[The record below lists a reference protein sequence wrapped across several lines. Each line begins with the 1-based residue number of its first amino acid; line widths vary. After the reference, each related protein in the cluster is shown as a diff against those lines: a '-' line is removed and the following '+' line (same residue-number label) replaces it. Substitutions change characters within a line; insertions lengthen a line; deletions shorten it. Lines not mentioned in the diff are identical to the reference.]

1 MLLHLDSRDL
11 INAFKGNPIDT
22 YELGSV
28 LVGRNTQLIY
38 SPETIQEVVT
48 PADVRESRRRLETLL
63 ILPHRY
69 IRQQKE
75 IIKREFI
82 EAIRE
87 VKSTRNFSSKSILPF
102 VS

>member
-22 YELGSV
+22 DELHSV
-28 LVGRNTQLIY
+28 LIERNTKLIY

-48 PADVRESRRRLETLL
+48 PADVKESQRRLETLSM
-63 ILPHRY
+63 LPHRY

-87 VKSTRNFSSKSILPF
+87 VKSTKIFSGKSILPF
-102 VS
+102 V